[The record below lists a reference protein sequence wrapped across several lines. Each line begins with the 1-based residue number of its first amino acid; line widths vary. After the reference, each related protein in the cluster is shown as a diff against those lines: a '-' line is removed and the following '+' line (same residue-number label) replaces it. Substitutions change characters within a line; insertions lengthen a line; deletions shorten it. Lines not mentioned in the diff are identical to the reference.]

1 MGLMR
6 MASLIDVDWVAPLLP
21 KLRDPVDIDRL
32 SGHRKTGDRDAEE
45 EKKAEEKPLSAAELL
60 LGKRKA
66 PKNAE

>member
-1 MGLMR
+1 

-32 SGHRKTGDRDAEE
+32 SGHRKIRDKDAEE
-45 EKKAEEKPLSAAELL
+45 EKKAEGKPLSAAELL

-66 PKNAE
+66 P